1 VFLEVC
7 RGRLNVDDIPLA
19 ADDPNTV
26 DLTHDVRRLLLWGYR
41 VRSGRPGDFGVT
53 KSAEVEVE
61 RFDRQVL
68 LDIA

>member
-1 VFLEVC
+1 
-7 RGRLNVDDIPLA
+7 
-19 ADDPNTV
+19 
-26 DLTHDVRRLLLWGYR
+26 LWGYR

-53 KSAEVEVE
+53 KPAEVEVE